1 MQINI
6 DDCMTSII
14 NALQGMPPE
23 AVTIISILISGM
35 CILLAQRLFG
45 LVGLYVYNSLA
56 IVLANIQVLR
66 LCQYNILAEPVA
78 LGTVLFATL
87 YLTTDIITE
96 FYGAKAARR
105 NIYLCFFATILT
117 SILMIID
124 LGHMPTSCSH
134 DAYNAMQILFVPS
147 ARIFIASLC
156 AFGISQFY
164 DVAVFS
170 FLKKLMRGRF
180 LWARTLCASLSSSF
194 VDNMIFSILAWSVFA
209 KAPLDMYAIF
219 MTYVL
224 GAYIARAL
232 VGILLI
238 PVIYMCKRPPAIKPG
253 ERMKVL

>member
-1 MQINI
+1 MHINI
-6 DDCMTSII
+6 DDSMTRII
-14 NALQGMPPE
+14 SELQSLPPE
-23 AVTIISILISGM
+23 FVTIISILTSGL
-35 CILLAQRLFG
+35 CILFSQRLFG

-117 SILMIID
+117 SVLMIVD
-124 LGHMPTSCSH
+124 LVHMPASCSQ
-134 DAYNAMQILFVPS
+134 DAYNAMQTLFVPS

-164 DVAVFS
+164 DVGIFS
-170 FLKKLMRGRF
+170 FLKKLTHGRF
-180 LWARTLCASLSSSF
+180 LWARTLLASLSSSF
-194 VDNMIFSILAWSVFA
+194 VDNMIFSVLAWSIFA
-209 KAPLDMYAIF
+209 KVALGMHTIF
-219 MTYVL
+219 VTYVL

-232 VGILLI
+232 VGVLLI
-238 PVIYMCKRPPAIKPG
+238 PIIYMCKRPQP
-253 ERMKVL
+253 

>member
-6 DDCMTSII
+6 DDFIVTII
-14 NALQGMPPE
+14 NALQGLPPE
-23 AVTIISILISGM
+23 IVTLISIMISGI
-35 CILLAQRLFG
+35 CILLSQRLFG
-45 LVGLYVYNSLA
+45 LVGLYLYNALA

-66 LCQYNILAEPVA
+66 LCKYNILEDPVA

-105 NIYLCFFATILT
+105 NVYLCFFATLLT
-117 SILMIID
+117 AVLMIVD
-124 LGHMPTSCSH
+124 LGHVPAPCSH
-134 DAYNAMQILFVPS
+134 TAYHAMQTLFVPS

-164 DVAVFS
+164 DIGIFS
-170 FLKKLMRGRF
+170 FLKKLTQARF

-194 VDNMIFSILAWSVFA
+194 VDNMIFSVLAWSIFA
-209 KAPLDMYAIF
+209 QTPLNMHTIF

-232 VGILLI
+232 VGVLLI
-238 PVIYMCKRPPAIKPG
+238 PVIYMCKRP
-253 ERMKVL
+253 

>member
-6 DDCMTSII
+6 DDFITTII
-14 NALQGMPPE
+14 NALQGLPPE
-23 AVTIISILISGM
+23 IVTLISIIMSGIF
-35 CILLAQRLFG
+35 ILLSQRIFG
-45 LVGLYVYNSLA
+45 LVGLYLYNALA

-66 LCQYNILAEPVA
+66 LCQYNILEEPVA

-96 FYGAKAARR
+96 FYGAKEARR
-105 NIYLCFFATILT
+105 NIYICFFATLLT
-117 SILMIID
+117 AVLMIVD
-124 LGHMPTSCSH
+124 LGHAPSPCS
-134 DAYNAMQILFVPS
+134 YNAYQSMETLFVPS

-164 DVAVFS
+164 DIGIFS
-170 FLKKLMRGRF
+170 FLKKLTQARF

-194 VDNMIFSILAWSVFA
+194 VDNMIFSVLAWSIFA
-209 KAPLDMYAIF
+209 QTPLNMHTIF

-232 VGILLI
+232 VGVLLI
-238 PVIYMCKRPPAIKPG
+238 PVIYMCKRP
-253 ERMKVL
+253 E

>member
-6 DDCMTSII
+6 DDFITTVITV
-14 NALQGMPPE
+14 LQGLPPE
-23 AVTIISILISGM
+23 IVTIISILISGI
-35 CILLAQRLFG
+35 CILCSQRLFG
-45 LVGLYVYNSLA
+45 LVGLYVYNAIA

-96 FYGAKAARR
+96 FYGTKAARR

-117 SILMIID
+117 SILMIVD
-124 LGHMPTSCSH
+124 LGHLPASGSN
-134 DAYNAMQILFVPS
+134 DAYNAMQTLFVPS

-164 DVAVFS
+164 DVGIFS
-170 FLKKLMRGRF
+170 FLKKLTHGRF

-194 VDNMIFSILAWSVFA
+194 IDNMIFSVLAWSIFA
-209 KAPLDMYAIF
+209 KTPLDMRTIF

-232 VGILLI
+232 VGIFLI
-238 PVIYMCKRPPAIKPG
+238 PVIYMCKRPQQ
-253 ERMKVL
+253 